1 MKKKTPVM
9 VGRTKTKEKEIE
21 PQLKNFKNF
30 LYLAWKHLNLPD
42 PTPIQYDIA
51 DYLQNGSKRLVIEA
65 FRGVGKSWITSAFV
79 CHQLLLNPQRNI
91 LVVSASKNRADDFST
106 FTQRLIG
113 EMPILKHLA
122 PRDDQRHSKV
132 SFDVAPARAS
142 HAPSVK
148 SLGVT
153 SQLTGSRADLIIADD
168 VESANNSQTQLM
180 RDRLSET
187 IKEFDAIIKP
197 EVGRIV
203 FLGTPQTEMSLYNN
217 LEERGFKTR
226 IWTALY
232 PNKIQKVN
240 LGDKLAPKILE
251 QLAEDKKLEGK
262 PTDPKRFDEVDLM
275 ERQASYGRSGFAL
288 QFMLDTTLS
297 DLEKYP
303 LKLNDL
309 ICVSGV
315 ESWKEAPAKIQWA
328 GGIEQI
334 KAIDSELPNVGLKG
348 DYWVAPMHMSNEYAP
363 FEGSVMSIDPSGRG
377 QDRTGYAI
385 VKMLHGVLYLTAAG
399 GLKGGY
405 SDQTLERLS
414 QMAKDNDVNYV
425 VIESNFGDGMATQL
439 LKPIMS
445 RIHPCSIE
453 EVRHS
458 KQKEL
463 RIIDTLEP
471 VMNQHRLVI
480 SQELVKEDFRD
491 EVDHQLFKQMTRI
504 TKDKGSLRHDD
515 ALDALSIAVGYWV
528 ERMDRDQVLAFNEH
542 KNDLLQK
549 DLDRFM
555 ENALG
560 RKHQDTRW
568 F

>member
-1 MKKKTPVM
+1 MNKKTP
-9 VGRTKTKEKEIE
+9 EIE
-21 PQLKNFKNF
+21 PSVKNFKNF
-30 LYLAWKHLNLPD
+30 LYLAWQHLNLPN

-51 DYLQNGSKRLVIEA
+51 DYLQNGSKRIVIEA

-106 FTQRLIG
+106 FTQRLIS
-113 EMPILKHLA
+113 EMPLLNHLK

-180 RDRLSET
+180 RDRLGET
-187 IKEFDAIIKP
+187 VKEFDAIIKP

-203 FLGTPQTEMSLYNN
+203 FLGTPQTEMSLYND
-217 LEERGFKTR
+217 LEERGFQTR
-226 IWTALY
+226 VWTALY
-232 PNKIQKVN
+232 PTPTQQVN
-240 LGDKLAPKILE
+240 LGSKLAPTITEALKK
-251 QLAEDKKLEGK
+251 DKKLEGK
-262 PTDPKRFDEVDLM
+262 PTDPQRFDEVDLM

-309 ICVSGV
+309 VVVSGL
-315 ESWKEAPAKIQWA
+315 STWKEAPAKIQWA
-328 GGIEQI
+328 SSTDQI
-334 KAIDSELPNVGLKG
+334 KNIDSELPNVGLKG
-348 DYWVAPMHMSNEYAP
+348 DYYVAPMYMSEEYAP
-363 FEGSVMSIDPSGRG
+363 FEGSVMAIDPAGRG
-377 QDRTGYAI
+377 ADRTGFAV
-385 VKMLHGVLYLTAAG
+385 VKMLHGILYVTACG
-399 GLKGGY
+399 GLIGGY
-405 SDQTLERLS
+405 SDSTLEELS
-414 QMAKDNDVNYV
+414 TIAKHQNVNYV
-425 VIESNFGDGMATQL
+425 VLESNFGDGMATAL
-439 LKPIMS
+439 LKPIMA

-471 VMNQHRLVI
+471 VMNQHRLVV
-480 SQELVKEDFRD
+480 SQELIKDDFKLD
-491 EVDHQLFKQMTRI
+491 LDHQLFKQMTRI
-504 TKDKGSLRHDD
+504 TKDKGSIRHDD
-515 ALDALSIAVGYWV
+515 QLDALSIAVNYWV
-528 ERMDRDQVLAFNEH
+528 ERMDRDQELSFNEH
-542 KNDLLQK
+542 KNDLLRQ

-555 ENALG
+555 ENAVG
-560 RKHQDTRW
+560 KKPSNSRW
-568 F
+568 FN

>member
-1 MKKKTPVM
+1 MNRKTP
-9 VGRTKTKEKEIE
+9 EIE
-21 PQLKNFKNF
+21 PNVKNFKNF
-30 LYLAWKHLNLPD
+30 LYLAWQHLNLPN

-51 DYLQNGSKRLVIEA
+51 DYLQNGSKRIVIEA

-106 FTQRLIG
+106 FTQRLIS
-113 EMPILKHLA
+113 EMPLLNHLK
-122 PRDDQRHSKV
+122 PREDQRHSKV

-180 RDRLSET
+180 RDRLGET
-187 IKEFDAIIKP
+187 VKEFDAIIKP

-203 FLGTPQTEMSLYNN
+203 FLGTPQTEMSLYND
-217 LEERGFKTR
+217 LEERGFQTR
-226 IWTALY
+226 VWTALY
-232 PNKIQKVN
+232 TTPTQQIN
-240 LGDKLAPKILE
+240 LGSKLAPTITEDLKK
-251 QLAEDKKLEGK
+251 DKKLEGK

-309 ICVSGV
+309 IVVSGL
-315 ESWKEAPAKIQWA
+315 STWKEAPAKIQWA
-328 GGIEQI
+328 SSTDQI
-334 KAIDSELPNVGLKG
+334 KNIDSELPNVGLKG
-348 DYWVAPMHMSNEYAP
+348 DYYVAPMYLSDEYAP
-363 FEGSVMSIDPSGRG
+363 FEGSVMAIDPAGRG
-377 QDRTGYAI
+377 ADRTGFAV
-385 VKMLHGVLYLTAAG
+385 VKMLHGILYVTACG
-399 GLKGGY
+399 GLIGGY
-405 SDQTLERLS
+405 SDTTLEELATI
-414 QMAKDNDVNYV
+414 AKHQNVNYV
-425 VIESNFGDGMATQL
+425 VLESNFGDGMATAL
-439 LKPIMS
+439 LKPIMA

-471 VMNQHRLVI
+471 VMNQHRLVV
-480 SQELVKEDFRD
+480 SQELIKDDFKLD
-491 EVDHQLFKQMTRI
+491 LDHQLFKQMTRI
-504 TKDKGSLRHDD
+504 TKDKGSIRHDD
-515 ALDALSIAVGYWV
+515 QLDALSIAVNYWV
-528 ERMDRDQVLAFNEH
+528 ERMDRDQELSFNEH
-542 KNDLLQK
+542 KNDLLRQ

-555 ENALG
+555 DNAIG
-560 RKHQDTRW
+560 KKTSNSRW
-568 F
+568 FN